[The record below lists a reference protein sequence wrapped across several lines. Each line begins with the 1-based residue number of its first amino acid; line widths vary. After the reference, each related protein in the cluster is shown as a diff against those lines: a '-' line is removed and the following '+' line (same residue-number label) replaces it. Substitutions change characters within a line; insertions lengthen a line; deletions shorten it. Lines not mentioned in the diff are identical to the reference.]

1 MEKHTQAS
9 GRAWPVG
16 QLADLFSKD
25 LNTTGTFQPRYAIY
39 NLQKC
44 GAFSSV
50 SQGLPSVIN
59 LGEKSE
65 QPQKEENGCGWC
77 EG

>member
-39 NLQKC
+39 NLQKF
-44 GAFSSV
+44 GAFS
-50 SQGLPSVIN
+50 L
-59 LGEKSE
+59 
-65 QPQKEENGCGWC
+65 
-77 EG
+77 